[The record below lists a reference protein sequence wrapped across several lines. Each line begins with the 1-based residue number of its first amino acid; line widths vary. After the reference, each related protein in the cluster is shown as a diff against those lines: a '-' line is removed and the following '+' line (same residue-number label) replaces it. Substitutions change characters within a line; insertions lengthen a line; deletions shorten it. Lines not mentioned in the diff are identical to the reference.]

1 MTLIAWGD
9 SSGTRRRC
17 DAHCYNAKMAR
28 CTCICGGRN
37 HGQGLD
43 RARAQ
48 TAEWAQAHLAVLA
61 AQGDMIAQGMLDAIG
76 AGGAK

>member
-1 MTLIAWGD
+1 MTLISSGD

-17 DAHCYNAKMAR
+17 DAHCYNAKTVR

-37 HGQGLD
+37 HAQGLD

-48 TAEWAQAHLAVLA
+48 TAEWAQALLALLA
-61 AQGDMIAQGMLDAIG
+61 AQGDMIAQGMLDATG
-76 AGGAK
+76 PGGAL